1 MDTLG
6 IPSKVSSSSFLA
18 LCCLH
23 PQCSP
28 FHLCQRILV
37 VAGGGR
43 DARMPVQHLPNEP
56 GTVPRKMNRTQVG
69 ESNMKIN
76 GDGHVIRKRNL

>member
-1 MDTLG
+1 MVD
-6 IPSKVSSSSFLA
+6 
-18 LCCLH
+18 
-23 PQCSP
+23 
-28 FHLCQRILV
+28 
-37 VAGGGR
+37 GGGR